1 MNKSFF
7 FNADTSSGSADIT
20 YSAADLAA
28 EKAAYF
34 SDGVLAPDDFKVS
47 AVDSLTVK
55 IAPGGAVLGGYTYV
69 NSSIG
74 VRAIPSA
81 AATKARRDL
90 CVLKLDLSI
99 RAMTVVIKSGTPSDD
114 PQPPALTSTDSVKEL
129 ALAEIYMPAGA
140 SSVNEATVTDLRK
153 LASLRG
159 APSLIEAE
167 IKAHEAETDALTKS
181 ENAEVRKVCGAVKT
195 DGTSGEVLCGDGKYR
210 TVLPYRR
217 TLLQIYNRAG
227 EYEFDTSKN
236 PSDANRYDFE
246 IIGGGGA
253 GGCCG
258 HSDSRGGGGG
268 AGAYVSVCG
277 VTLSHGTHKIKI
289 GAGGSGIAERSGG
302 DGGESSFAGY
312 HAPGGSGGVGGTWV
326 EGMSFPGGEG
336 GAVGAYTGE
345 RGGDGGYSL
354 PSDEIT
360 SCGNGAPS
368 PFGAGGEGVSG
379 SSSSGKK
386 GIGAGSGGSGG
397 GCVSTSFS
405 ASGGNG
411 ADGCL
416 LIYGYHTT
424 AFGTAAA
431 E

>member
-7 FNADTSSGSADIT
+7 FNADTTSGSADIT

-74 VRAIPSA
+74 VRAISSA

-99 RAMTVVIKSGTPSDD
+99 RAMTVVIKSG
-114 PQPPALTSTDSVKEL
+114 
-129 ALAEIYMPAGA
+129 M
-140 SSVNEATVTDLRK
+140 
-153 LASLRG
+153 
-159 APSLIEAE
+159 
-167 IKAHEAETDALTKS
+167 
-181 ENAEVRKVCGAVKT
+181 
-195 DGTSGEVLCGDGKYR
+195 
-210 TVLPYRR
+210 
-217 TLLQIYNRAG
+217 
-227 EYEFDTSKN
+227 

-246 IIGGGGA
+246 MIGGGGA

-289 GAGGSGIAERSGG
+289 GAGGSGSAERSGG

-312 HAPGGSGGVGGTWV
+312 HAPGGSGGVGGTWA
-326 EGMSFPGGEG
+326 EGMSFPGGKG
-336 GAVGAYTGE
+336 GAVGAYIGE

-354 PSDEIT
+354 PSDKIA
-360 SCGNGAPS
+360 SCGIGAPS
-368 PFGAGGEGVSG
+368 PFGAGGAGVSG

-424 AFGTAAA
+424 AFGTAA